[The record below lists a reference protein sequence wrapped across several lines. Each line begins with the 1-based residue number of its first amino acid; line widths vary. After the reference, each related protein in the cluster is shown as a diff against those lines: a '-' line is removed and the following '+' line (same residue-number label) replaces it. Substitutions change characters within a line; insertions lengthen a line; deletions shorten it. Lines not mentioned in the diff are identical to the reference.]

1 MKISIII
8 PLYNSKD
15 TILNTINSVLGQTY
29 QDPIEIIIVNDGS
42 NDGCE
47 KLVENI
53 IVKNTTNRIIRLVN
67 KINGVVSSARNK
79 GVVESSGDWVGFLD
93 SDDIWLPEK
102 LEKQMTEIEKNP
114 TIDFIGTN
122 KDLIKYPF
130 YQKSQNKIYTLNV
143 KEILSKWHPHTS
155 TVLINKDLFLK
166 VGLYDE
172 SRTHAEDGD
181 LLLRIAN
188 YCTLFVLNESLVYT
202 GDGKRSFGESGL
214 SADMS
219 KMFKGE
225 VLALKGAKRR
235 GQINTL
241 EYFGFYIWL
250 STKYLRR
257 IIIISVSK

>member
-1 MKISIII
+1 MQISTII
-8 PLYNSKD
+8 PLNNAKD
-15 TILNTINSVLGQTY
+15 TIISTIESVLNQTY
-29 QDPIEIIIVNDGS
+29 KESIEIIVVNDGS
-42 NDGCE
+42 IDGCE
-47 KLVENI
+47 KLVEEFIAN
-53 IVKNTTNRIIRLVN
+53 NSSNRIIKLIN
-67 KINGVVSSARNK
+67 KQNGGVSSARNRGIK
-79 GVVESSGDWVGFLD
+79 EASGDWIALLD

-102 LEKQMTEIEKNP
+102 LEKQMVEIEKNP

-130 YQKSQNKIYTLNV
+130 YQKSQNKIYTLSV

-155 TVLINKDLFLK
+155 TVLINKDIFLK

-188 YCTLFVLNESLVYT
+188 YFTLFVLNESLVYT

-235 GQINTL
+235 GQVNIL

-250 STKYLRR
+250 SAKYLRR